1 MKYPRYIAVCTGAKD
16 SASHNGIM
24 IQGTKGYISM
34 DSRPGIIQ
42 NLTLHLKDE
51 VVNIDVEEIQSPMRN
66 EFEQIASVIEEK
78 DTSTMVLWLENSLE
92 VMKILSNSRKEIGL

>member
-1 MKYPRYIAVCTGAKD
+1 
-16 SASHNGIM
+16 
-24 IQGTKGYISM
+24 M

-51 VVNIDVEEIQSPMRN
+51 VINIDVEEMQSPMRN

-78 DTSTMVLWLENSLE
+78 DTSIMVLWLENSLE

>member
-1 MKYPRYIAVCTGAKD
+1 
-16 SASHNGIM
+16 
-24 IQGTKGYISM
+24 M

-78 DTSTMVLWLENSLE
+78 DTSTMALWLENSLK

>member
-1 MKYPRYIAVCTGAKD
+1 
-16 SASHNGIM
+16 
-24 IQGTKGYISM
+24 M

-51 VVNIDVEEIQSPMRN
+51 VINIDVEEIQSPMRN

-78 DTSTMVLWLENSLE
+78 DISTMVLWLENSLE

>member
-1 MKYPRYIAVCTGAKD
+1 M
-16 SASHNGIM
+16 
-24 IQGTKGYISM
+24 
-34 DSRPGIIQ
+34 
-42 NLTLHLKDE
+42 
-51 VVNIDVEEIQSPMRN
+51 VNIDVEEIQSPMRN

>member
-1 MKYPRYIAVCTGAKD
+1 
-16 SASHNGIM
+16 
-24 IQGTKGYISM
+24 M

-51 VVNIDVEEIQSPMRN
+51 VINIDVEEMKSPMQN

-78 DTSTMVLWLENSLE
+78 DTSTMILWLENSLE

>member
-1 MKYPRYIAVCTGAKD
+1 
-16 SASHNGIM
+16 
-24 IQGTKGYISM
+24 M

-51 VVNIDVEEIQSPMRN
+51 VINIDVEEMQSPMRN

-92 VMKILSNSRKEIGL
+92 VMKILSNSRKEIGLWEVV

>member
-1 MKYPRYIAVCTGAKD
+1 MSDCKT
-16 SASHNGIM
+16 
-24 IQGTKGYISM
+24 Q
-34 DSRPGIIQ
+34 
-42 NLTLHLKDE
+42 
-51 VVNIDVEEIQSPMRN
+51 DVEEIQSPMRN